1 MKHELEKRGSG
12 TYVDLTNKEYP
23 PRDEQ
28 NHGEESGEQH
38 KRGAEQLESGE
49 DSGME
54 SAFAERNVRARNEL
68 TAGLGSDTVA
78 AHEAQI
84 PSEAV
89 LHASEAISHE
99 HGQVHV
105 NDESVMGDDY
115 SPSIGM
121 TPSNSVAEP
130 SEEPGVVGENHAG
143 GDHENQY
150 GPVRTTELTRA
161 LRNNV
166 GLLDQGRPRGGPYV
180 RENGNENGNDDVL
193 MVEKRRGRKFWNMSC
208 QDVIRKS

>member
-1 MKHELEKRGSG
+1 MH
-12 TYVDLTNKEYP
+12 
-23 PRDEQ
+23 
-28 NHGEESGEQH
+28 
-38 KRGAEQLESGE
+38 
-49 DSGME
+49 
-54 SAFAERNVRARNEL
+54 
-68 TAGLGSDTVA
+68 
-78 AHEAQI
+78 

-143 GDHENQY
+143 GDQENQY

-166 GLLDQGRPRGGPYV
+166 GLLDQGRPRGD
-180 RENGNENGNDDVL
+180 R
-193 MVEKRRGRKFWNMSC
+193 M
-208 QDVIRKS
+208 